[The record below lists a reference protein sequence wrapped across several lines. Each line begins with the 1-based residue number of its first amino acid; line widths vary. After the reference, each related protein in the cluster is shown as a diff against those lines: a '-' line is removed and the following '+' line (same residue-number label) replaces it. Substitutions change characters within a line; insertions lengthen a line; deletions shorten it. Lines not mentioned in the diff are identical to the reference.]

1 MFTLSQILYSARK
14 HKYICERK
22 CLRKQIILARQGI
35 TQLEANMTDETN
47 QVTEEAT
54 EASQSN
60 SLDSNESKGFSQ
72 DEVNRIVADR
82 VARER
87 KKFDGIDLDQYKNW
101 QTEEDERK
109 VEQQKQR
116 GEFEKVIKE
125 QADKFQTRI
134 GDLENTLKREK
145 VDGALLNS
153 AASLKSVAPS
163 QVADLLKN
171 RVRLNEQGE
180 AEVIDDSGT
189 PSYKDDGSHMQVKD
203 LVSEFL
209 TTNPHFAAP
218 SQSGTGSQG
227 KVGGS
232 SSSNEVDVTKLDM
245 GNPSDRAKYAEFRKK
260 QGIS

>member
-1 MFTLSQILYSARK
+1 
-14 HKYICERK
+14 
-22 CLRKQIILARQGI
+22 
-35 TQLEANMTDETN
+35 MTELIQETI
-47 QVTEEAT
+47 EAT
-54 EASQSN
+54 EASESN

-72 DEVNRIVADR
+72 EEVNRIVADR
-82 VARER
+82 IARER

-101 QTEEDERK
+101 QTEEEERK
-109 VEQQKQR
+109 VDQQKQR
-116 GEFEKVIKE
+116 GEFDKVIKE
-125 QADKFQTRI
+125 QAEKFQSRI

-180 AEVIDDSGT
+180 AEVIDDNGT

-218 SQSGTGSQG
+218 SQSGTGSQS

-232 SSSNEVDVTKLDM
+232 SSSNELDITKLDM
-245 GNPSDRAKYAEFRKK
+245 GKPGDRAKYAEFRKK

>member
-1 MFTLSQILYSARK
+1 MNT
-14 HKYICERK
+14 E
-22 CLRKQIILARQGI
+22 
-35 TQLEANMTDETN
+35 DN
-47 QVTEEAT
+47 QEIEAT
-54 EASQSN
+54 EASASN

-72 DEVNRIVADR
+72 EEVNRIVADR

-101 QTEEDERK
+101 QTQEEERN

-116 GEFEKVIKE
+116 GEFDKIIKE
-125 QADKFQTRI
+125 QADKFQNRI
-134 GDLENTLKREK
+134 GELENTLKREK

-153 AASLKSVAPS
+153 AASLKSVAPT

-180 AEVIDDSGT
+180 AEVVDENGT
-189 PSYKDDGSHMQVKD
+189 PAYLDNGSQMQVKD
-203 LVSEFL
+203 LVSDFL

-227 KVGGS
+227 RVGGS
-232 SSSNEVDVTKLDM
+232 STSSEVDITTLDM
-245 GNPSDRAKYAEFRKK
+245 SNPSDRAKYAELRKK

>member
-1 MFTLSQILYSARK
+1 MTEEDK
-14 HKYICERK
+14 
-22 CLRKQIILARQGI
+22 IIQEPI
-35 TQLEANMTDETN
+35 
-47 QVTEEAT
+47 EAT
-54 EASQSN
+54 EASPSN

-72 DEVNRIVADR
+72 EEVNRIVADR
-82 VARER
+82 IARER
-87 KKFDGIDLDQYKNW
+87 KKFEGIDIDQYRNW
-101 QTEEDERK
+101 QTQEEERN

-116 GEFEKVIKE
+116 GEFDKIIKE
-125 QADKFQTRI
+125 QADKFQNRI
-134 GDLENTLKREK
+134 GELENTLKREK

-153 AASLKSVAPS
+153 AASLKSVAPT

-180 AEVIDDSGT
+180 AEVVDENGT
-189 PSYKDDGSHMQVKD
+189 PAYLDNGSQMQVKD
-203 LVSEFL
+203 LVSDFL

-232 SSSNEVDVTKLDM
+232 SSSSELDITKLDM
-245 GNPSDRAKYAEFRKK
+245 SNPNDRAKYAELRKK

>member
-1 MFTLSQILYSARK
+1 MTEEDK
-14 HKYICERK
+14 
-22 CLRKQIILARQGI
+22 IIQEPI
-35 TQLEANMTDETN
+35 
-47 QVTEEAT
+47 EAT
-54 EASQSN
+54 EASPSN
-60 SLDSNESKGFSQ
+60 SLDSKESKGFSQ

-82 VARER
+82 IARER
-87 KKFDGIDLDQYKNW
+87 KKFEGIDLDQYKNW
-101 QTEEDERK
+101 QTQEEERN

-116 GEFEKVIKE
+116 GEFDKIIKE
-125 QADKFQTRI
+125 QADKFQSRI
-134 GDLENTLKREK
+134 GELENTLKREK

-153 AASLKSVAPS
+153 AASLKSVAPT

-180 AEVIDDSGT
+180 AEVVDENGT
-189 PSYKDDGSHMQVKD
+189 PAYLDNGSQMQVKD
-203 LVSEFL
+203 LVSDFL

-232 SSSNEVDVTKLDM
+232 SSSNELDITKLDM
-245 GNPSDRAKYAEFRKK
+245 SNPNDRAKYAELRKK

>member
-1 MFTLSQILYSARK
+1 MTEEDK
-14 HKYICERK
+14 
-22 CLRKQIILARQGI
+22 IIQEPI
-35 TQLEANMTDETN
+35 
-47 QVTEEAT
+47 EAT
-54 EASQSN
+54 EASPSN

-72 DEVNRIVADR
+72 EEVNRIVADR
-82 VARER
+82 IARER
-87 KKFDGIDLDQYKNW
+87 KKFEGIDIDQYKNW
-101 QTEEDERK
+101 QTQEEERN

-116 GEFEKVIKE
+116 GEFDKIIKE
-125 QADKFQTRI
+125 QADKFQNRI
-134 GDLENTLKREK
+134 GELENTLKREK

-153 AASLKSVAPS
+153 AASLKSVAPT

-180 AEVIDDSGT
+180 AEVVDENGT
-189 PSYKDDGSHMQVKD
+189 PAYLDNGSQMQVKD
-203 LVSEFL
+203 LVSDFL

-232 SSSNEVDVTKLDM
+232 SSSSELDITKLDM
-245 GNPSDRAKYAEFRKK
+245 SNPNDRAKYAELRKK

>member
-1 MFTLSQILYSARK
+1 MNT
-14 HKYICERK
+14 E
-22 CLRKQIILARQGI
+22 
-35 TQLEANMTDETN
+35 DN
-47 QVTEEAT
+47 QEIEAT

-60 SLDSNESKGFSQ
+60 ALDSKESKGFSQ
-72 DEVNRIVADR
+72 EEVNRIVADR
-82 VARER
+82 ISRER
-87 KKFDGIDLDQYKNW
+87 KKFDGIDVDQYKNW
-101 QTEEDERK
+101 QTQEEERK

-116 GEFEKVIKE
+116 GEFDKIIKE
-125 QADKFQTRI
+125 QAEKFQNRI

-153 AASLKSVAPS
+153 AASLKSVAPN

-180 AEVIDDSGT
+180 AEVVDTNGT
-189 PSYKDDGSHMQVKD
+189 PAYLDNGSQMQVKD
-203 LVSEFL
+203 LVSDFL

-227 KVGGS
+227 RVGGS
-232 SSSNEVDVTKLDM
+232 STSSEVDITTLDM
-245 GNPSDRAKYAEFRKK
+245 SNPSDRAKYAELRKK

>member
-1 MFTLSQILYSARK
+1 
-14 HKYICERK
+14 
-22 CLRKQIILARQGI
+22 
-35 TQLEANMTDETN
+35 MTDETN

-134 GDLENTLKREK
+134 IKISCSESSCRFVK
-145 VDGALLNS
+145 
-153 AASLKSVAPS
+153 
-163 QVADLLKN
+163 
-171 RVRLNEQGE
+171 EQGSFE
-180 AEVIDDSGT
+180 
-189 PSYKDDGSHMQVKD
+189 
-203 LVSEFL
+203 
-209 TTNPHFAAP
+209 
-218 SQSGTGSQG
+218 
-227 KVGGS
+227 
-232 SSSNEVDVTKLDM
+232 
-245 GNPSDRAKYAEFRKK
+245 
-260 QGIS
+260 

>member
-1 MFTLSQILYSARK
+1 MNT
-14 HKYICERK
+14 ED
-22 CLRKQIILARQGI
+22 
-35 TQLEANMTDETN
+35 NN
-47 QVTEEAT
+47 QEIEAT
-54 EASQSN
+54 EASPSN

-72 DEVNRIVADR
+72 EEVNRIVADR
-82 VARER
+82 ISRER
-87 KKFDGIDLDQYKNW
+87 KKFEGIDIDQYKNW
-101 QTEEDERK
+101 QNQEEERN

-116 GEFEKVIKE
+116 GEFDKIIKE
-125 QADKFQTRI
+125 QADKFQNRI
-134 GDLENTLKREK
+134 GELENTLKREK

-153 AASLKSVAPS
+153 AASLKSVAPT

-180 AEVIDDSGT
+180 AEVVDENGT
-189 PSYKDDGSHMQVKD
+189 PAYLDNGSQMQVKD
-203 LVSEFL
+203 LVSDFL

-232 SSSNEVDVTKLDM
+232 STSNEVDITKLDM
-245 GNPSDRAKYAEFRKK
+245 SNPNDRAKYAELRKK

>member
-1 MFTLSQILYSARK
+1 MNT
-14 HKYICERK
+14 E
-22 CLRKQIILARQGI
+22 
-35 TQLEANMTDETN
+35 EN
-47 QVTEEAT
+47 QEIEAT
-54 EASQSN
+54 EASPSN

-72 DEVNRIVADR
+72 EEVNRIVADR

-101 QTEEDERK
+101 QTQEEERN

-116 GEFEKVIKE
+116 GEFDKIIKE
-125 QADKFQTRI
+125 QADKFQNRI
-134 GDLENTLKREK
+134 GELENTLKREK

-153 AASLKSVAPS
+153 AASLKSVAPT

-180 AEVIDDSGT
+180 AEVVDENGT
-189 PSYKDDGSHMQVKD
+189 PAYLDNGSQMQVKD
-203 LVSEFL
+203 LVSDFL
-209 TTNPHFAAP
+209 TTNPHFAAQ

-232 SSSNEVDVTKLDM
+232 STSSEVDITKLDM
-245 GNPSDRAKYAEFRKK
+245 SNPNDRAKYAEFRKK

>member
-1 MFTLSQILYSARK
+1 MNT
-14 HKYICERK
+14 E
-22 CLRKQIILARQGI
+22 
-35 TQLEANMTDETN
+35 DN
-47 QVTEEAT
+47 QEIEAT
-54 EASQSN
+54 EASASN

-72 DEVNRIVADR
+72 EEVNRIVADR
-82 VARER
+82 ISRER
-87 KKFDGIDLDQYKNW
+87 KKFEGIDIDQYKNW
-101 QTEEDERK
+101 QTQEEERN

-116 GEFEKVIKE
+116 GEFDKIIKE
-125 QADKFQTRI
+125 QADKFQNRI
-134 GDLENTLKREK
+134 GELENTLKREK

-153 AASLKSVAPS
+153 AASLKSVAPT

-180 AEVIDDSGT
+180 AEVVDENGT
-189 PSYKDDGSHMQVKD
+189 PAYLDNGSQMKVKD
-203 LVSEFL
+203 LVSDFL

-232 SSSNEVDVTKLDM
+232 STSSEVDITKLDM
-245 GNPSDRAKYAEFRKK
+245 SNPNDRAKYAEFRKK

>member
-1 MFTLSQILYSARK
+1 MNT
-14 HKYICERK
+14 E
-22 CLRKQIILARQGI
+22 
-35 TQLEANMTDETN
+35 DN
-47 QVTEEAT
+47 QEIEAT
-54 EASQSN
+54 EASASN

-72 DEVNRIVADR
+72 EEVNRIVADR
-82 VARER
+82 ISRER
-87 KKFDGIDLDQYKNW
+87 KKFDGIDVDQYKNW
-101 QTEEDERK
+101 QTQEEERK

-116 GEFEKVIKE
+116 GEFDKIIKE
-125 QADKFQTRI
+125 QAEKFQNRI

-153 AASLKSVAPS
+153 AASLKSVAPN

-180 AEVIDDSGT
+180 AEVVDTNGT
-189 PSYKDDGSHMQVKD
+189 PAYLDNGSQMQVKD
-203 LVSEFL
+203 LVSDFL

-232 SSSNEVDVTKLDM
+232 STSSEVDITTLDM
-245 GNPSDRAKYAEFRKK
+245 SNPSDRAKYAELRKK
-260 QGIS
+260 HGIS

>member
-1 MFTLSQILYSARK
+1 M
-14 HKYICERK
+14 
-22 CLRKQIILARQGI
+22 
-35 TQLEANMTDETN
+35 EANVTDENT
-47 QVTEEAT
+47 QETIEAT
-54 EASQSN
+54 EASESN
-60 SLDSNESKGFSQ
+60 SLDSNEKGFSQ
-72 DEVNRIVADR
+72 EEVNRIVADR

-101 QTEEDERK
+101 QTEEEERK

-171 RVRLNEQGE
+171 RVRLNDKGE

-189 PSYKDDGSHMQVKD
+189 PTYKDDGTSMQVED

-232 SSSNEVDVTKLDM
+232 SGSSELDITKLDM
-245 GNPSDRAKYAEFRKK
+245 GKTEDRAKYAEFRKK